1 MTSSQGS
8 KTPGVDKVVWSTP
21 DAKLSAVKLL
31 KRRGYKSQPLRRVYI
46 PKANKELRA
55 LGIPTMVDRAQQ
67 ALYLLSLEPIAETL
81 ADKNAYGFRRGRSSA
96 DAIEQCVRTLWHK
109 GSAEWTLEGD
119 IKSCFDNISHDWLMN
134 NITVD
139 KVMLKQWLKSGYIS
153 NGCYNPMENGAPQG
167 SLCKASHN
175 EPYAKKVIMQSSLS
189 SSASYNNFIA
199 IYFA

>member
-1 MTSSQGS
+1 
-8 KTPGVDKVVWSTP
+8 
-21 DAKLSAVKLL
+21 
-31 KRRGYKSQPLRRVYI
+31 
-46 PKANKELRA
+46 
-55 LGIPTMVDRAQQ
+55 
-67 ALYLLSLEPIAETL
+67 
-81 ADKNAYGFRRGRSSA
+81 
-96 DAIEQCVRTLWHK
+96 
-109 GSAEWTLEGD
+109 
-119 IKSCFDNISHDWLMN
+119 MN